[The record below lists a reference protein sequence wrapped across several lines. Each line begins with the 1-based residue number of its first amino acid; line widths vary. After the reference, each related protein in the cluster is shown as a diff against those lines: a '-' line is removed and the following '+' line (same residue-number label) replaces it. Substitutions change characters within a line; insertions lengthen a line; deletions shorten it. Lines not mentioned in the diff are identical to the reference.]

1 MTRHSR
7 SLEADYFEQMFEGT
21 DDPWD
26 LETSP
31 YEQSKFTET
40 VRALGGRSYGQG
52 LEIGC
57 AKGVLTQLL
66 APHCKKL
73 LAVDVSVKA
82 LKAAKLRLEPQPN
95 VEFERMVFPRER
107 PENVFELV
115 VLSEVA
121 YYWDDDDLALAATWI
136 AAHLEPGGDLL
147 LVHWTGETDYPQTGD
162 EAAEKLLSML
172 AGEGSVIGK
181 ADREKY
187 RLDLWRKSV

>member
-31 YEQSKFTET
+31 YEQAKFAET
-40 VRALGGRSYGQG
+40 VRALGGRSYEQG

-95 VEFERMVFPRER
+95 VEFERMAFPGEA
-107 PENVFELV
+107 PENAFELV
-115 VLSEVA
+115 VLSEVV
-121 YYWDDDDLALAATWI
+121 YYWDDGDLALAATWI
-136 AAHLEPGGDLL
+136 ASHLEPGGDLL

-162 EAAEKLLSML
+162 EAAEKLLSTL
-172 AGEGSVIGK
+172 AGEGNVIGE